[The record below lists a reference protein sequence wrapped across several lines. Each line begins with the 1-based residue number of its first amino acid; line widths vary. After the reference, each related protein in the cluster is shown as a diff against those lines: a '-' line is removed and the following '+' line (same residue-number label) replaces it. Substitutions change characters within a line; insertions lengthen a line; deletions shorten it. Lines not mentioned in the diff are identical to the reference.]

1 MYGEP
6 LPPNIIAQPTTSF
19 DQDGYFIGIVK
30 PPAVPTS
37 GELKNVEVK
46 KIVTSLHKRVIYYN

>member
-37 GELKNVEVK
+37 GKLKNVEVNSDFF
-46 KIVTSLHKRVIYYN
+46 T